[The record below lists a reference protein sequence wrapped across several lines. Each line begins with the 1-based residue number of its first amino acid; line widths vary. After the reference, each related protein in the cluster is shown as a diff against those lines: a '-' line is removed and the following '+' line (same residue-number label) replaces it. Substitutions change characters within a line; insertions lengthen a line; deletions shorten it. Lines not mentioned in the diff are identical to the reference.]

1 MDSGKEIIINQ
12 SKNNLFQYVNY
23 SHDIPGGLRVSLSL
37 DLTYFL
43 VSSEALA
50 FYLLATALLLNM
62 VRMHFRLY
70 RNVTRENIS
79 DAMTGLYNRKILTLE
94 LEQRLQRLGQ
104 CRDAGDIC
112 RY

>member
-37 DLTYFL
+37 DFTYFL
-43 VSSEALA
+43 VSSWKALA

-62 VRMHFRLY
+62 VRMHFRLIA
-70 RNVTRENIS
+70 TS
-79 DAMTGLYNRKILTLE
+79 HAKIL
-94 LEQRLQRLGQ
+94 
-104 CRDAGDIC
+104 AMP
-112 RY
+112 

>member
-43 VSSEALA
+43 VSS
-50 FYLLATALLLNM
+50 
-62 VRMHFRLY
+62 
-70 RNVTRENIS
+70 
-79 DAMTGLYNRKILTLE
+79 
-94 LEQRLQRLGQ
+94 
-104 CRDAGDIC
+104 
-112 RY
+112 

>member
-43 VSSEALA
+43 VSSRKALA

-79 DAMTGLYNRKILTLE
+79 DAMTGLYNRKILTPE
-94 LEQRLQRLGQ
+94 LEQRLQRWSMPG
-104 CRDAGDIC
+104 R
-112 RY
+112 R